1 MGRLRFFW
9 EFGWLVLSFFIVLA
23 AWLAAGWATAQA
35 QSQFQPQAYGPG
47 WNPYQQM
54 SAQPVANKPRTV
66 VVGVDLSQSN
76 PLVRDDDFARR
87 VAERIRPTIASLAPR
102 SRVMLRSFGSYNG
115 EANTSITLDVVI
127 APRTARAED
136 IAGIVA
142 QVIATIPAR
151 IRAGKL
157 QAQPYTNIVPFL
169 QNMSR
174 VLNCQREET
183 YVILATDGVEDSQL
197 TNLKNRNATLPQLS
211 NTPFAG
217 CQEMQI
223 LGIGRGLN
231 SPRDTERL
239 IALWREWAAR
249 AGFRN
254 FTALNDW

>member
-1 MGRLRFFW
+1 MGRLRYYW
-9 EFGWLVLSFFIVLA
+9 EFAWLILSIFIVLG

-35 QSQFQPQAYGPG
+35 QGINWS
-47 WNPYQQM
+47 PYQSM
-54 SAQPVANKPRTV
+54 SQQQVVVAPRTLLI
-66 VVGVDLSQSN
+66 GVDLSQSN

-87 VAERIRPTIASLAPR
+87 VAERIRPMIAELSPR

-115 EANTSITLDVVI
+115 EANTSITLDIVI
-127 APRTARAED
+127 APKTARAED
-136 IAGIVA
+136 IAGIMA

-157 QAQPYTNIVPFL
+157 KAQPYTNIVPFL
-169 QNMSR
+169 QNMAR
-174 VLNCQREET
+174 VLNCGREET
-183 YVILATDGVEDSQL
+183 YVVLATDGIEDSQL

-211 NTPFAG
+211 NKPFAG

-239 IALWREWAAR
+239 IVLWREWAGG

-254 FTALNDW
+254 FLALNDW

>member
-9 EFGWLVLSFFIVLA
+9 ELSWHIISAFILMSV
-23 AWLAAGWATAQA
+23 WVIAGWANAQA
-35 QSQFQPQAYGPG
+35 QGINWS
-47 WNPYQQM
+47 PYQQ
-54 SAQPVANKPRTV
+54 APQLLAKAGPRTLLI
-66 VVGVDLSQSN
+66 GVDLSQSN

-87 VAERIRPTIASLAPR
+87 VAERIRPLVAELSPR
-102 SRVMLRSFGSYNG
+102 SRVLLRSFGSYNG

-127 APRTARAED
+127 APKTARAQD
-136 IAGIVA
+136 IAGLVS

-174 VLNCQREET
+174 VLSCAKEET
-183 YVILATDGVEDSQL
+183 YVILATDGVEDSQV
-197 TNLKNRNATLPQLS
+197 TNLRNWNATLPPPV
-211 NTPFAG
+211 NAPFVG

-239 IALWREWAAR
+239 IVLWREWASR
-249 AGFRN
+249 AGFIR
-254 FTALNDW
+254 FSALNDW

>member
-1 MGRLRFFW
+1 MGRLRFAWELFW
-9 EFGWLVLSFFIVLA
+9 HITSAFVLMG
-23 AWLAAGWATAQA
+23 AWLIAGWANAQA
-35 QSQFQPQAYGPG
+35 QGVSWGSYQPMSQ
-47 WNPYQQM
+47 QQ
-54 SAQPVANKPRTV
+54 VKLGPRTLLI
-66 VVGVDLSQSN
+66 GVDLSQSN

-87 VAERIRPTIASLAPR
+87 VAERIRPMIADLSPR

-115 EANTSITLDVVI
+115 EANTSITLDVTI
-127 APRTARAED
+127 APKTARAQD

-151 IRAGKL
+151 VRAGKL
-157 QAQPYTNIVPFL
+157 QAQPFTNIVPFL

-174 VLNCQREET
+174 ILSCTKEET

-197 TNLKNRNATLPQLS
+197 TNLRNWNATLPPPAKA
-211 NTPFAG
+211 PFAG

-249 AGFRN
+249 AGFIKYS
-254 FTALNDW
+254 ALNDW